1 MKKTKQYLVYC
12 EYDYYCQGTESTYGY
27 FLVEATH
34 WEDACN
40 KVRARVDNA
49 RNFVNKNIE

>member
-12 EYDYYCQGTESTYGY
+12 EYDYYCQGIESTYGY

-40 KVRARVDNA
+40 KVRANVENA
-49 RNFVNKNIE
+49 RNFENKNIE